1 MPFVQPSTCDGMN
14 SEFDLWAPRPTQ
26 GSVVSNRCET
36 YNPVASISDG
46 GPVEFRITNADP
58 DTYLDLGNTLLYVKA
73 KIVKGDGSDLKVE
86 DQVAPVNLWLHS
98 LWQQVDISLNDKLVS
113 ASTNMYPYRA
123 YIETL
128 LSYGG
133 EAKDS
138 QLATA
143 LWFKDRAGQFNANDG
158 QNPGFVHRMRHTL
171 NSQSVDLLGRLHTDI
186 GFQDRY
192 LLNHVTVRVRLTRAK
207 DVFSL
212 ITQLQEPQPEYKV
225 VLQDVQ
231 MHVRKVQLS
240 PPLQLAHVKVLEKA
254 PAQYPI
260 RRVLTKYFAVP
271 QGQTAVN
278 EQNLFLGVL
287 PKRLIL
293 GMVDNTAFDG
303 TYGENPF
310 QFQHMNLNYLAL
322 HMNGRQIPSQPLTPR
337 FDDNLY
343 VRSYFNLFTGV
354 GKAYRDD
361 GNDISRHDFPRG
373 YTLFCFDLSPNLHSD
388 AEFIPVQKGDL
399 RLEMKFQTPLAKTI
413 NVICYAEFDNVIEVD
428 RNRQI
433 LCDFQ
438 T

>member
-1 MPFVQPSTCDGMN
+1 MPFIQPATCDGMN

-26 GSVVSNRCET
+26 GSVVTNRCET
-36 YNPVASISDG
+36 YSPVASISDG
-46 GPVEFRITNADP
+46 GPVEFRITNADT
-58 DTYLDLGNTLLYVKA
+58 DTYLDLTNTLLYVRA
-73 KIVKGDGSDLKVE
+73 KIVKGDGTALTE
-86 DQVAPVNLWLHS
+86 DDEVAPTNLWLHS
-98 LWQQVDISLNDKLVS
+98 LWQQVDVSLNDKLVS

-128 LSYGG
+128 LSYGQ

-138 QLATA
+138 QLGTA
-143 LWFKDRAGQFNANDG
+143 LWYKDTAGRFNTHSG
-158 QNPGFVHRMRHTL
+158 ENPGFVHRMRHTAK
-171 NSQSVDLLGRLHTDI
+171 SQSVDMLGRLHTDI

-192 LLNHVTVRVRLTRAK
+192 LLNHVTVRVRLIRAK
-207 DVFSL
+207 DAFSL
-212 ITQLQEPQPEYKV
+212 LTSQAQPDYKV
-225 VLQDVQ
+225 VLEDVQ
-231 MHVRKVQLS
+231 MHVRKVQIS
-240 PPLQLAHVKVLEKA
+240 PPLQLAHVKVLEKS

-293 GMVDNTAFDG
+293 CMVNNTAFDG
-303 TYGENPF
+303 TYNQNPF
-310 QFQHMNLNYLAL
+310 QFQHMFLNYLAL
-322 HMNGRQIPSQPLTPR
+322 HMNGRQIPAQPLTPR
-337 FDDNLY
+337 FSDNLY

-354 GKAYRDD
+354 GKAHRDD
-361 GNDISRHDFPRG
+361 GNDISRHEFPQG

-388 AEFIPVQKGDL
+388 GEFIPIQKGDL
-399 RLEMKFQTPLAKTI
+399 RLEMKFGTPLPETI